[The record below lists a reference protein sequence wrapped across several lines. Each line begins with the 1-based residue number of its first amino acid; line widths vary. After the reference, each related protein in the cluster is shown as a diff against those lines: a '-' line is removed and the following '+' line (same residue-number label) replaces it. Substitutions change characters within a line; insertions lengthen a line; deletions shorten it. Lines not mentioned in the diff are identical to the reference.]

1 MAKRRFDAINLSF
14 LDIMACGF
22 GAVTLLFLILRH
34 TGDLDAAGPNT
45 SVEATLMADD
55 LKRAQ
60 IEARLVKQQ
69 KTTIEIELED
79 LRRKLSALQVDRKAQ
94 EDAISEQVDP
104 EEALATLRKQVL
116 ELEAATAEAEL
127 SSGGDNV
134 RRFVGDSDRQY
145 LTGLHLGGERV
156 LILIDAS
163 ASMLAE
169 DIVNVLRRRNMT
181 PEEQRAS
188 AKWQWAV
195 RTVQWLIAQ
204 LPPYSRF
211 QVYAFNTQ
219 ASAVLEGTE
228 GEWLDAADSLD
239 LERAIDALTD
249 LTPANGTSLVNAF
262 ASLSAFDQPPDN
274 LFILTDGLPTQG
286 EKKPRQNRIS
296 GSKRLDYFEDA
307 VDKLPDGVST
317 NIILFPMEGDVQAA
331 AAFWLLA
338 TQTKGAFL
346 SPSRDWP

>member
-45 SVEATLMADD
+45 RVEARLMADD

-69 KTTIEIELED
+69 KTTIEKELED
-79 LRRKLSALQVDRKAQ
+79 LRRKLSALQVDRRAQ

-219 ASAVLEGTE
+219 ASAVLEGTQ
-228 GEWLDAADSLD
+228 GQWLDAADSLD
-239 LERAIDALTD
+239 LERAIDALTH

-262 ASLSAFDQPPDN
+262 ASLAAFEQPPDN

-286 EKKPRQNRIS
+286 EKQPRQNRIS
-296 GSKRLDYFEDA
+296 GSQRLDYFEDA
-307 VDKLPDGVST
+307 VEKLPEGVST

>member
-34 TGDLDAAGPNT
+34 TGDLNAAGPNT
-45 SVEATLMADD
+45 SAEATLIAQD

-60 IEARLVKQQ
+60 TEVRLKKQQ
-69 KTTIEIELED
+69 KTEIEEQLED
-79 LRRKLSALQVDRKAQ
+79 LQRRLSALQVDRRAQ
-94 EDAISEQVDP
+94 KDAISEQVDP
-104 EEALATLRKQVL
+104 DEALATLRKQVL

-156 LILIDAS
+156 LILVDAS

-181 PEEQRAS
+181 PQEQRES

-204 LPPYSRF
+204 LPPHSRF
-211 QVYAFNTQ
+211 QVYAFNTD
-219 ASAVLEGTE
+219 AKAVLAGTE

-239 LERAIDALTD
+239 LERAIDSLES
-249 LTPANGTSLVNAF
+249 LTPEKGTSLINAF
-262 ASLSAFDQPPDN
+262 ESLSAFDKAPDN

-286 EKKPRQNRIS
+286 RKKPSKSRVS
-296 GSKRLDYFEDA
+296 GARRMDHFNDA
-307 VDKLPDGVST
+307 IDKLPEGVST
-317 NIILFPMEGDVQAA
+317 NIILFPMEGDIQAA
-331 AAFWLLA
+331 AAYWLLA

>member
-1 MAKRRFDAINLSF
+1 MAKRRPDAINLSF

-34 TGDLDAAGPNT
+34 TGDLNMAGSNT
-45 SVEATLMADD
+45 SVEAALIAQD

-60 IEARLVKQQ
+60 IEARRKKQQ
-69 KTTIEIELED
+69 KTHIEKKLDD
-79 LRRKLSALQVDRKAQ
+79 LRRKLSALQVDRNAQ
-94 EDAISEQVDP
+94 KEAISEQIDP
-104 EEALATLRKQVL
+104 DEALAALRKQVL

-156 LILIDAS
+156 MILIDAS

-169 DIVNVLRRRNMT
+169 DIVNVLRRRNMSS
-181 PEEQRAS
+181 EAQRAS

-195 RTVQWLIAQ
+195 RTVQWLVAQ
-204 LPPYSRF
+204 LPPHSRF

-219 ASAVLEGTE
+219 ATAVIEGTE

-239 LERAIDALTD
+239 LEKAIDSLAN
-249 LTPANGTSLVNAF
+249 LTPENGTSLYNAF
-262 ASLSAFDQPPDN
+262 SSLTAFDQPPDN

-286 EKKPRQNRIS
+286 KKKPNTRRVS
-296 GSKRLDYFEDA
+296 GSKRMDYFNDA
-307 VDKLPDGVST
+307 IGELPEGVST

-338 TQTKGAFL
+338 TKTQGAFL